1 MERLLAGHR
10 PDRLAVAVSGGGD
23 SLALLGLACDWA
35 EDNHCRIQALT
46 VDHGLRPEAG
56 DEALLVAREAMRM
69 GAEHDTL
76 YWTGWDGKGN
86 LPAAARD
93 ARYRLMRDFC
103 ARAGIGA
110 ILLGHTQ
117 DDQAET
123 VLMRLARGS
132 GVEGLSAMA
141 EGRYGRDDILR
152 PVLGET
158 RADLRIWL
166 TRQGMRWFEDPTN
179 DDPRYDR
186 VRARRLL
193 TQLAPFGLDAGRLAE
208 TAASMARAR
217 AALLARAVD
226 VADRIVTDRRG
237 MLIFDRDGLNRTE
250 EETRLRLV
258 AHGLACLSGAP
269 YKPRLAALSATLD
282 RALAGQG
289 GTLQGCRL
297 IPSRGTLMMV
307 REFKAV
313 ADLHCA
319 ADGHDVWDGR
329 WRILALD
336 QPAALVRALGEEGLS
351 QWSASGPDAG
361 PGSGGR
367 PLAVPHAA
375 LLSWPGVW
383 QGDRLCAVPGFWN
396 DDALQ
401 CEYAASAGF
410 HATLKSH

>member
-1 MERLLAGHR
+1 LTLDARFAAAMERLLAGHR
-10 PDRLAVAVSGGGD
+10 PERLAVAVSGGGD
-23 SLALLGLACDWA
+23 SLVLLGLACDWA
-35 EDNHCRIQALT
+35 EENHCRIHALT

-69 GAEHDTL
+69 GAQHDTL

-86 LPAAARD
+86 LQAAARD
-93 ARYRLMRDFC
+93 ARYGLMREFC
-103 ARAGIGA
+103 TREGIGA

-132 GVEGLSAMA
+132 GVDGLSAMP
-141 EGRYGRDDILR
+141 EGRFGRDDILR
-152 PVLGET
+152 PVLAES
-158 RADLRIWL
+158 RADLRVWL

-193 TQLAPFGLDAGRLAE
+193 TQLAPFGIDASRLAD

-217 AALLARAVD
+217 VALLARARD
-226 VADRIVTDRRG
+226 VADRIVTDRQG
-237 MLIFDRDGLNRTE
+237 LLIYDRAGLERTE

-258 AHGLACLSGAP
+258 SHGLACLSGAP
-269 YKPRLAALSATLD
+269 YKPRLASLSATLD
-282 RALAGQG
+282 RALEGQG

-297 IPSRGTLMMV
+297 IPSRDSLMMV

-313 ADLHCA
+313 ADLTA
-319 ADGHDVWDGR
+319 PADGQTLWDGR
-329 WRILALD
+329 WRVLA
-336 QPAALVRALGEEGLS
+336 PAHPVATIRALGEDGLA
-351 QWSASGPDAG
+351 QWD
-361 PGSGGR
+361 R
-367 PLAVPHAA
+367 PATLPHAA

-383 QGDRLCAVPGFWN
+383 QGGTLLAVPGFWN
-396 DDALQ
+396 DDAIR

-410 HATLKSH
+410 HAALKSH

>member
-1 MERLLAGHR
+1 LTLDARFAAAMERLLAGHR
-10 PDRLAVAVSGGGD
+10 PERLAVAVSGGGD

-35 EDNHCRIQALT
+35 EENHCRIHALT

-69 GAEHDTL
+69 GAQHDTL

-93 ARYRLMRDFC
+93 ARYALMRDFC
-103 ARAGIGA
+103 AREGIGA

-132 GVEGLSAMA
+132 GVDGLSAMP
-141 EGRYGRDDILR
+141 EGRFGRDDILR
-152 PVLGET
+152 PVLCES

-193 TQLAPFGLDAGRLAE
+193 TQLAPFGLDAARLAE
-208 TAASMARAR
+208 TAASLARAR
-217 AALLARAVD
+217 VALLARAAD
-226 VADRIVTDRRG
+226 VADRIVTDRQG
-237 MLIFDRDGLNRTE
+237 LLIFDREGLEQTE

-269 YKPRLAALSATLD
+269 YKPRLASLSTTLD
-282 RALAGQG
+282 RALNGQG

-297 IPSRGTLMMV
+297 IPSRDGLIMV

-313 ADLHCA
+313 ENSQCA
-319 ADGHDVWDGR
+319 ADGEQIWDGR
-329 WRILALD
+329 WCIEAPGQGNAMIR
-336 QPAALVRALGEEGLS
+336 PLGENGLA
-351 QWSASGPDAG
+351 QWD
-361 PGSGGR
+361 R
-367 PLAVPHAA
+367 PATLSHAA
-375 LLSWPGVW
+375 MLSWPGVW
-383 QGDRLCAVPGFWN
+383 QGDLLLAVPGFWN
-396 DDALQ
+396 QDAIL

-410 HATLKSH
+410 HATIKSH

>member
-1 MERLLAGHR
+1 MSLDARFAASMERLLAGHR

-35 EDNHCRIQALT
+35 EENSCRIQALT

-69 GAEHDTL
+69 GAQHDTL

-86 LPAAARD
+86 LSAAARD
-93 ARYRLMRDFC
+93 ARYALMRDFC
-103 ARAGIGA
+103 AREGIGA

-132 GVEGLSAMA
+132 GVDGLSAMS
-141 EGRYGRDDILR
+141 EGRFGRDDILR
-152 PVLGET
+152 PVLDET

-193 TQLAPFGLDAGRLAE
+193 TQLAPFGLNSARLAE
-208 TAASMARAR
+208 TAASLARAR
-217 AALLARAVD
+217 VALLARAVD
-226 VADRIVTDRRG
+226 VADKIVRDRQG
-237 MLIFDRDGLNRTE
+237 VLVFDQKGLEQTE
-250 EETRLRLV
+250 EETRLRLI

-269 YKPRLAALSATLD
+269 YKPRLASLSATLD

-297 IPSRGTLMMV
+297 IPRGENLMMV

-313 ADLHCA
+313 ETIECA
-319 ADGHDVWDGR
+319 ADGVEVWDGR
-329 WRILALD
+329 WCIFAPD
-336 QPAALVRALGEEGLS
+336 HPAAKVRALGEEGLS
-351 QWSASGPDAG
+351 QWD
-361 PGSGGR
+361 R
-367 PLAVPHAA
+367 PAA
-375 LLSWPGVW
+375 LSHAVMLSWPGVW
-383 QGDRLCAVPGFWN
+383 QGNRLLAVPGFWN
-396 DDALQ
+396 DDAIHS
-401 CEYAASAGF
+401 EYAASAGF
-410 HATLKSH
+410 HATIKSH

>member
-1 MERLLAGHR
+1 MSLDARFAAAMERLLAGHR

-35 EDNHCRIQALT
+35 EEIHCRIHALT

-56 DEALLVAREAMRM
+56 DEALLVARETMRM
-69 GAEHDTL
+69 GAQHDTL
-76 YWTGWDGKGN
+76 YWTGLDGKGN
-86 LPAAARD
+86 LQAAARE
-93 ARYRLMRDFC
+93 ARYGLMRDFC
-103 ARAGIGA
+103 RREGIGA

-132 GVEGLSAMA
+132 GVDGLSAMP
-141 EGRYGRDDILR
+141 EGRFGNDDILR

-166 TRQGMRWFEDPTN
+166 TRQGMRWIEDPTN

-193 TQLAPFGLDAGRLAE
+193 TQLAPFGIDAARLAE
-208 TAASMARAR
+208 TAASLARAR
-217 AALLARAVD
+217 VALLARAAD
-226 VADRIVTDRRG
+226 VADRIVTDRHG
-237 MLIFDRDGLNRTE
+237 LLIYDRAGLEQTE

-269 YKPRLAALSATLD
+269 YKPRLASLSTTLE
-282 RALAGQG
+282 RALNGQG
-289 GTLQGCRL
+289 GTLQGCHL
-297 IPSRGTLMMV
+297 IPSGDNLMIA

-313 ADLHCA
+313 EALQTA
-319 ADGHDVWDGR
+319 ADGAGIWDGR
-329 WRILALD
+329 WCIEAPGHR
-336 QPAALVRALGEEGLS
+336 AATVRALGEAGLA
-351 QWSASGPDAG
+351 QWDRPAG
-361 PGSGGR
+361 I
-367 PLAVPHAA
+367 PHAA

-383 QGDRLCAVPGFWN
+383 QGDHLLAVPGFWN
-396 DDALQ
+396 DDAIRS
-401 CEYAASAGF
+401 EYAASAGF
-410 HATLKSH
+410 HAAIKSH

>member
-35 EDNHCRIQALT
+35 EHSTCRIQALT

-69 GAEHDTL
+69 GAQHDTL

-93 ARYRLMRDFC
+93 ARYALMRDFC
-103 ARAGIGA
+103 ERHGIGA

-132 GVEGLSAMA
+132 GVDGLSAMS
-141 EGRYGRDDILR
+141 EGRFGRDDILR

-193 TQLAPFGLDAGRLAE
+193 MQLAPFGLDAARLAE
-208 TAASMARAR
+208 TAASLARAR
-217 AALLARAVD
+217 VALLARAAD

-237 MLIFDRDGLNRTE
+237 LLIFDRDGLTGTE
-250 EETRLRLV
+250 EETRLRLL
-258 AHGLACLSGAP
+258 AQGLACLSGAP
-269 YKPRLAALSATLD
+269 YKPRLASLTDMLD
-282 RALAGQG
+282 RALDGRG

-297 IPSRGTLMMV
+297 IPCRDSLMMV
-307 REFKAV
+307 REFRAV
-313 ADLHCA
+313 EGVEAA
-319 ADGHDVWDGR
+319 ADGRAQWDRR
-329 WRILALD
+329 WRIEAPQHPGATL
-336 QPAALVRALGEEGLS
+336 RALGEAGLS
-351 QWSASGPDAG
+351 QWD
-361 PGSGGR
+361 R
-367 PLAVPHAA
+367 PAA
-375 LLSWPGVW
+375 LPHGAMLSWPGVW
-383 QGDRLCAVPGFWN
+383 RGDRLLAVPGFWN
-396 DDALQ
+396 DEAIR

-410 HATLKSH
+410 HRAIKSH

>member
-1 MERLLAGHR
+1 MTLDARFAAAMERLLAGHR
-10 PDRLAVAVSGGGD
+10 PERLAVAVSGGGD

-35 EDNHCRIQALT
+35 EENHCRIHALT

-69 GAEHDTL
+69 GAQHDTL

-86 LPAAARD
+86 LQAAARD
-93 ARYRLMRDFC
+93 ARYGLMREFC
-103 ARAGIGA
+103 TREGIGA

-132 GVEGLSAMA
+132 GVDGLSAMP
-141 EGRYGRDDILR
+141 EGRFGRDDILR
-152 PVLGET
+152 PVLAES
-158 RADLRIWL
+158 RADLRVWL

-193 TQLAPFGLDAGRLAE
+193 TQLAPFGIDASRLAD

-217 AALLARAVD
+217 VALLARARD
-226 VADRIVTDRRG
+226 LADRIVTDRQG
-237 MLIFDRDGLNRTE
+237 LLIYDRAGLERTE

-258 AHGLACLSGAP
+258 SHGLACLSGAP
-269 YKPRLAALSATLD
+269 YKPRLASLSATLD
-282 RALAGQG
+282 RALEGQG

-297 IPSRGTLMMV
+297 IPSRDSLMMV

-313 ADLHCA
+313 ADLTA
-319 ADGHDVWDGR
+319 PADGQTLWDGR
-329 WRILALD
+329 WRVLA
-336 QPAALVRALGEEGLS
+336 PAHPVATIRALGEDGLA
-351 QWSASGPDAG
+351 QWD
-361 PGSGGR
+361 R
-367 PLAVPHAA
+367 PATLPHAA

-383 QGDRLCAVPGFWN
+383 QGDTLLAVPGFWN
-396 DDALQ
+396 DDAIR

-410 HATLKSH
+410 HAALKSH

>member
-35 EDNHCRIQALT
+35 EENHCRIHALT

-69 GAEHDTL
+69 GAQHDTL

-86 LPAAARD
+86 LSAAARD
-93 ARYRLMRDFC
+93 ARYALMRDFC
-103 ARAGIGA
+103 VREGIGA

-132 GVEGLSAMA
+132 GVDGLSAMS

-166 TRQGMRWFEDPTN
+166 TRQGMRWIEDPTN

-193 TQLAPFGLDAGRLAE
+193 TQLAPFGIDAARLAE
-208 TAASMARAR
+208 TAASLARAR
-217 AALLARAVD
+217 LALLARAAD
-226 VADRIVTDRRG
+226 VADKIVNDRKG
-237 MLIFDRDGLNRTE
+237 LLIFDREGLEQTE
-250 EETRLRLV
+250 EETRLRLI
-258 AHGLACLSGAP
+258 AHGLACLSGTP
-269 YKPRLAALSATLD
+269 YKPRLASLSATLD
-282 RALAGQG
+282 RALAGHG

-297 IPSRGTLMMV
+297 IPHRDSLMLV

-313 ADLHCA
+313 EALECA
-319 ADGHDVWDGR
+319 ADGQAVWDGR
-329 WRILALD
+329 WCILAPD
-336 QPAALVRALGEEGLS
+336 HPAAKVRALGEGGLS
-351 QWSASGPDAG
+351 LWD
-361 PGSGGR
+361 R
-367 PLAVPHAA
+367 PATLSHAA
-375 LLSWPGVW
+375 MLSWPGVW
-383 QGDRLCAVPGFWN
+383 QGDHLLAVPGFWN
-396 DDALQ
+396 DDAIRS
-401 CEYAASAGF
+401 EYAASAGF
-410 HATLKSH
+410 HATIKSH

>member
-1 MERLLAGHR
+1 MSLDARFAAAMERLLAGHR

-35 EDNHCRIQALT
+35 EENHCRIHALT

-69 GAEHDTL
+69 GAQHDTL

-86 LPAAARD
+86 LSAAARD
-93 ARYRLMRDFC
+93 ARYTLMRDFC
-103 ARAGIGA
+103 AREGIGA

-132 GVEGLSAMA
+132 GVDGLSAMS
-141 EGRYGRDDILR
+141 EGRYGRDNILR

-166 TRQGMRWFEDPTN
+166 TRQGMRWIEDPTN

-193 TQLAPFGLDAGRLAE
+193 TQLAPFGIDAARLAE
-208 TAASMARAR
+208 TAASLARAR
-217 AALLARAVD
+217 LALLARAAD
-226 VADRIVTDRRG
+226 VADKIVNDRKG
-237 MLIFDRDGLNRTE
+237 LLIFDREGLEQTE
-250 EETRLRLV
+250 EETRLRLI
-258 AHGLACLSGAP
+258 AHGLACLSGTP
-269 YKPRLAALSATLD
+269 YKPRLASLSATLD
-282 RALAGQG
+282 RALAGHG

-297 IPSRGTLMMV
+297 IPHRDSLMLV

-313 ADLHCA
+313 EALECA
-319 ADGHDVWDGR
+319 ADGQAVWDGR
-329 WRILALD
+329 WCILAPD
-336 QPAALVRALGEEGLS
+336 HPAAKVRALGEGGLLL
-351 QWSASGPDAG
+351 WD
-361 PGSGGR
+361 R
-367 PLAVPHAA
+367 PATLSHAA
-375 LLSWPGVW
+375 MLSWPGVW
-383 QGDRLCAVPGFWN
+383 QGDHLLAVPGFWN
-396 DDALQ
+396 DDAIRS
-401 CEYAASAGF
+401 EYAASAGF
-410 HATLKSH
+410 HATIKSH

>member
-35 EDNHCRIQALT
+35 EENHCRIHALT

-69 GAEHDTL
+69 GAQHDTL

-86 LPAAARD
+86 LSAAARD
-93 ARYRLMRDFC
+93 ARYTLMRDFC
-103 ARAGIGA
+103 AREGIGA

-132 GVEGLSAMA
+132 GVDGLSAMS
-141 EGRYGRDDILR
+141 EGRYGRDNILR

-166 TRQGMRWFEDPTN
+166 TRQGMRWIEDPTN

-193 TQLAPFGLDAGRLAE
+193 TQLAPFGIDAARLAE
-208 TAASMARAR
+208 TAASLARAR
-217 AALLARAVD
+217 LALLARAAD
-226 VADRIVTDRRG
+226 VADKIVNDRKG
-237 MLIFDRDGLNRTE
+237 LLIFDREGLEQTE
-250 EETRLRLV
+250 EETRLRLI
-258 AHGLACLSGAP
+258 AHGLACLSGTP
-269 YKPRLAALSATLD
+269 YKPRLASLSATLD
-282 RALAGQG
+282 RALAGHG

-297 IPSRGTLMMV
+297 IPHRDSLMLV

-313 ADLHCA
+313 EALECA
-319 ADGHDVWDGR
+319 ADGQAVWDGR
-329 WRILALD
+329 WCILAPD
-336 QPAALVRALGEEGLS
+336 HPAAKVRALGEGGLLL
-351 QWSASGPDAG
+351 WD
-361 PGSGGR
+361 R
-367 PLAVPHAA
+367 PATLSHAA
-375 LLSWPGVW
+375 MLSWPGVW
-383 QGDRLCAVPGFWN
+383 QGDHLLAVPGFWN
-396 DDALQ
+396 DDAIRS
-401 CEYAASAGF
+401 EYAASAGF
-410 HATLKSH
+410 HATIKSH

>member
-1 MERLLAGHR
+1 MSLDARFAATMERLLAGHR

-35 EDNHCRIQALT
+35 GDNHCQIHALT

-69 GAEHDTL
+69 GAQHDTL

-86 LPAAARD
+86 LQAAARE
-93 ARYRLMRDFC
+93 ARYGLMRGFC
-103 ARAGIGA
+103 DRQRIGA

-117 DDQAET
+117 DDQSET

-132 GVEGLSAMA
+132 GVDGLSAMP
-141 EGRYGRDDILR
+141 EGRFGRDDILR

-166 TRQGMRWFEDPTN
+166 TRQGMRWIEDPSN

-193 TQLAPFGLDAGRLAE
+193 THLAPFGIDAARLAD
-208 TAASMARAR
+208 TAASLARAR
-217 AALLARAVD
+217 VALLARAAD
-226 VADRIVTDRRG
+226 VADEIVTDRQG
-237 MLIFDRDGLNRTE
+237 LLILDRDGLDRVE

-269 YKPRLAALSATLD
+269 YKPRLASLSSTLE
-282 RALAGQG
+282 RALEGQG

-297 IPSRGTLMMV
+297 LSVRDCLMMV

-313 ADLHCA
+313 ETTHCA
-319 ADGHDVWDGR
+319 ADGMAIWDGR
-329 WRILALD
+329 WCIEA
-336 QPAALVRALGEEGLS
+336 PGHPGAKVRALGEAGLA
-351 QWSASGPDAG
+351 QW
-361 PGSGGR
+361 GR
-367 PLAVPHAA
+367 PVAIPHAA

-383 QGDRLCAVPGFWN
+383 QGDHLLAVPGFWN
-396 DDALQ
+396 DDAIRS
-401 CEYAASAGF
+401 EYAASAGF
-410 HATLKSH
+410 HTTIKSH

>member
-1 MERLLAGHR
+1 MTLDARFAAAMERLLAGHR
-10 PDRLAVAVSGGGD
+10 PERLAVAVSGGGD

-35 EDNHCRIQALT
+35 EENHCRIHALT

-69 GAEHDTL
+69 GAQHDTL

-86 LPAAARD
+86 LQAAARD
-93 ARYRLMRDFC
+93 ARYGLMREFC
-103 ARAGIGA
+103 TREGIGA

-132 GVEGLSAMA
+132 GVDGLSAMP
-141 EGRYGRDDILR
+141 EGRFGRDDILR
-152 PVLGET
+152 PVLGES

-193 TQLAPFGLDAGRLAE
+193 TQLATFGIDATRLAD

-217 AALLARAVD
+217 VALLARARD
-226 VADRIVTDRRG
+226 VADRIVTDRQG
-237 MLIFDRDGLNRTE
+237 LLIYDQAGLERTE

-258 AHGLACLSGAP
+258 SHGLACLSGAP
-269 YKPRLAALSATLD
+269 YKPRLASLSATLD
-282 RALAGQG
+282 RALEGQG

-297 IPSRGTLMMV
+297 IPSRDGLILV

-313 ADLHCA
+313 ADLSA
-319 ADGHDVWDGR
+319 PADGQTLWDGR
-329 WRILALD
+329 WRVLAPAH
-336 QPAALVRALGEEGLS
+336 PAATIRALGEHGLA
-351 QWSASGPDAG
+351 QWD
-361 PGSGGR
+361 R
-367 PLAVPHAA
+367 PTGLPHAA

-383 QGDRLCAVPGFWN
+383 QGDLLLAVPGFWN
-396 DDALQ
+396 DDAIR

-410 HATLKSH
+410 HAALKSH

>member
-1 MERLLAGHR
+1 MSLDARFAASMERLLAGHR
-10 PDRLAVAVSGGGD
+10 PERLAVAVSGGGD

-35 EDNHCRIQALT
+35 EENHCRIHALT

-69 GAEHDTL
+69 GAQHDTL
-76 YWTGWDGKGN
+76 HWTGWDGKGN
-86 LPAAARD
+86 LQAAARD
-93 ARYRLMRDFC
+93 ARYGLMRDFC
-103 ARAGIGA
+103 SREGIGA

-132 GVEGLSAMA
+132 GVDGLSAMP

-158 RADLRIWL
+158 RAELRVWL

-193 TQLAPFGLDAGRLAE
+193 TQLAPFGIDAARLAD
-208 TAASMARAR
+208 TAASLARAR
-217 AALLARAVD
+217 VALLARARD
-226 VADRIVTDRRG
+226 VADRIVTDRQG
-237 MLIFDRDGLNRTE
+237 ILVFDRDGLNRTE

-258 AHGLACLSGAP
+258 AHGLGCLSGAP
-269 YKPRLAALSATLD
+269 YKPRLASLSATVE
-282 RALAGQG
+282 RALDGQG

-297 IPSRGTLMMV
+297 IPARDSLLMV

-313 ADLHCA
+313 SDLVTP
-319 ADGHDVWDGR
+319 ADGQQLWDGR
-329 WRILALD
+329 WRILAPAH
-336 QPAALVRALGEEGLS
+336 PAATIRALGEDGLA
-351 QWSASGPDAG
+351 QWD
-361 PGSGGR
+361 R
-367 PLAVPHAA
+367 PTTLPHAA
-375 LLSWPGVW
+375 MLSWPAVW
-383 QGDRLCAVPGFWN
+383 QGDHLLAVPGFWN
-396 DDALQ
+396 NDAIHS
-401 CEYAASAGF
+401 EYAASAGF
-410 HATLKSH
+410 HAAIKSH

>member
-1 MERLLAGHR
+1 LSLDARFAAAMERLLAGHR

-35 EDNHCRIQALT
+35 EENHCRIHALT

-69 GAEHDTL
+69 GAQHDTL

-86 LPAAARD
+86 LSAAARD
-93 ARYRLMRDFC
+93 ARYTLMRDFC
-103 ARAGIGA
+103 AREGIGA

-132 GVEGLSAMA
+132 GVDGLSAMS
-141 EGRYGRDDILR
+141 EGRYGRDNILR

-166 TRQGMRWFEDPTN
+166 TRQGMRWIEDPTN

-193 TQLAPFGLDAGRLAE
+193 TQLAPFGIDAARLAE
-208 TAASMARAR
+208 TAASLARAR
-217 AALLARAVD
+217 LALLARAAD
-226 VADRIVTDRRG
+226 VADKIVNDRKG
-237 MLIFDRDGLNRTE
+237 LLIFDREGLEQTE
-250 EETRLRLV
+250 EETRLRLI
-258 AHGLACLSGAP
+258 AHGLACLSGTP
-269 YKPRLAALSATLD
+269 YKPRLASLSATLD
-282 RALAGQG
+282 RALAGHG

-297 IPSRGTLMMV
+297 IPHRDSLMLV

-313 ADLHCA
+313 EALECA
-319 ADGHDVWDGR
+319 ADGQAVWDGR
-329 WRILALD
+329 WCILAPD
-336 QPAALVRALGEEGLS
+336 HPAAKVRALGEGGLLL
-351 QWSASGPDAG
+351 WD
-361 PGSGGR
+361 R
-367 PLAVPHAA
+367 PATLSHAA
-375 LLSWPGVW
+375 MLSWPGVW
-383 QGDRLCAVPGFWN
+383 QGDHLLAVPGFWN
-396 DDALQ
+396 DDAIRS
-401 CEYAASAGF
+401 EYAASAGF
-410 HATLKSH
+410 HATIKSH

>member
-1 MERLLAGHR
+1 LSLDARFAAAMERLLAGHR

-35 EDNHCRIQALT
+35 EENHCRIHALT

-69 GAEHDTL
+69 GAQHDTL

-86 LPAAARD
+86 LSAAARD
-93 ARYRLMRDFC
+93 ARYALMRDFC
-103 ARAGIGA
+103 AREGIGA

-132 GVEGLSAMA
+132 GVDGLSAMS

-166 TRQGMRWFEDPTN
+166 TRQGMRWIEDPTN

-193 TQLAPFGLDAGRLAE
+193 TQLAPFGIDAARLAE
-208 TAASMARAR
+208 TAASLARAR
-217 AALLARAVD
+217 LALLARAAD
-226 VADRIVTDRRG
+226 VADKIVNDRKG
-237 MLIFDRDGLNRTE
+237 LLIFDREGLEQTE
-250 EETRLRLV
+250 EETRLRLI
-258 AHGLACLSGAP
+258 AHGLACLSGTP
-269 YKPRLAALSATLD
+269 YKPRLASLSATLD
-282 RALAGQG
+282 RALAGHG

-297 IPSRGTLMMV
+297 IPHRDSLMLV

-313 ADLHCA
+313 EALECA
-319 ADGHDVWDGR
+319 ADGQAVWDGR
-329 WRILALD
+329 WCILAPD
-336 QPAALVRALGEEGLS
+336 HPAAKVRALGEGGLS
-351 QWSASGPDAG
+351 QWD
-361 PGSGGR
+361 R
-367 PLAVPHAA
+367 PATLSHAA
-375 LLSWPGVW
+375 MLSWPGVW
-383 QGDRLCAVPGFWN
+383 QGDHLLAVPGFWN
-396 DDALQ
+396 EDAIRS
-401 CEYAASAGF
+401 EYAASAGF
-410 HATLKSH
+410 HATIKSH

>member
-1 MERLLAGHR
+1 MSLDARFAAAMERLLAGHR

-35 EDNHCRIQALT
+35 EENHCRIHALT

-69 GAEHDTL
+69 GAQHDTL

-86 LPAAARD
+86 LSAAARD
-93 ARYRLMRDFC
+93 ARYALMRDFC
-103 ARAGIGA
+103 AREGIGA

-132 GVEGLSAMA
+132 GVDGLSAMS

-166 TRQGMRWFEDPTN
+166 TRQGMRWIEDPTN

-193 TQLAPFGLDAGRLAE
+193 TQLAPFGIDAARLAE
-208 TAASMARAR
+208 TAASLARAR
-217 AALLARAVD
+217 LALLARAAD
-226 VADRIVTDRRG
+226 VADKIVNDRKG
-237 MLIFDRDGLNRTE
+237 LLIFDREGLEQTE
-250 EETRLRLV
+250 EETRLRLI
-258 AHGLACLSGAP
+258 AHGLACLSGTP
-269 YKPRLAALSATLD
+269 YKPRLASLSATLD
-282 RALAGQG
+282 RALAGRG

-297 IPSRGTLMMV
+297 IPHRDSLMLV

-313 ADLHCA
+313 EALECA
-319 ADGHDVWDGR
+319 ADGQAVWDGR
-329 WRILALD
+329 WCILAPD
-336 QPAALVRALGEEGLS
+336 HPAAKVRALGEGGLS
-351 QWSASGPDAG
+351 QWD
-361 PGSGGR
+361 R
-367 PLAVPHAA
+367 PATLAHAA
-375 LLSWPGVW
+375 MLSWPGVW
-383 QGDRLCAVPGFWN
+383 QGDHLLAVPGFWN
-396 DDALQ
+396 DDAIRS
-401 CEYAASAGF
+401 EYAASAGF
-410 HATLKSH
+410 HATIKSH

>member
-23 SLALLGLACDWA
+23 SLALLELACDWA
-35 EDNHCRIQALT
+35 EDNHCRIHALT

-69 GAEHDTL
+69 GAQHDTL

-86 LPAAARD
+86 LQAAARA
-93 ARYRLMRDFC
+93 ARYALMRDFC
-103 ARAGIGA
+103 DREGIGA

-132 GVEGLSAMA
+132 GVDGLSAMP
-141 EGRYGRDDILR
+141 EGRFGRDDILR

-193 TQLAPFGLDAGRLAE
+193 TQLAPFGLDAARLAE
-208 TAASMARAR
+208 TAASLARAR
-217 AALLARAVD
+217 VALLARAAD
-226 VADRIVTDRRG
+226 VADKIVTDRQG
-237 MLIFDRDGLNRTE
+237 LLIFDRDGLIQTE
-250 EETRLRLV
+250 EETRLRLL

-269 YKPRLAALSATLD
+269 YKPRLASLTDTLD
-282 RALAGQG
+282 RALDGRG

-297 IPSRGTLMMV
+297 IPCRDSLMMV

-313 ADLHCA
+313 ETVQAE
-319 ADGHDVWDGR
+319 ADGRAIWDGR
-329 WRILALD
+329 WCIEAPD
-336 QPAALVRALGEEGLS
+336 YPAATVRALGEAGLS
-351 QWSASGPDAG
+351 QWD
-361 PGSGGR
+361 R
-367 PLAVPHAA
+367 PATLPHAA

-383 QGDRLCAVPGFWN
+383 LGDRLLAVPGFWN
-396 DDALQ
+396 DDAIRS
-401 CEYAASAGF
+401 EYAASAGF
-410 HATLKSH
+410 HAAIKSH